1 MRKWVVPGLL
11 ILLVISLAVI
21 WVISGD
27 LRDSRSEAR
36 LEAPS
41 EAPSEAPREA
51 PREVPREV
59 PLEPGPD
66 RPSSLLDE
74 FQIKA
79 LKKQGLSD
87 PLTQIP
93 ADLMAHP
100 ELIPIKGVHGGTMGF
115 TSAEGI
121 TVLSPSWV
129 FARFEDGHMM
139 GTCLLEYEISPDATI
154 HWKLIK
160 AQLDE

>member
-1 MRKWVVPGLL
+1 MRKLVLPGLL

-27 LRDSRSEAR
+27 LRDSRSGAQSEAR
-36 LEAPS
+36 LEV
-41 EAPSEAPREA
+41 

-66 RPSSLLDE
+66 RPSSLLDD

-79 LKKQGLSD
+79 LKKLGLSD
-87 PLTQIP
+87 PLAQIP
-93 ADLMAHP
+93 ADLLAHP
-100 ELIPIKGVHGGTMGF
+100 ELIPFKGVHGGTMGF
-115 TSAEGI
+115 YSAEGI

-139 GTCLLEYEISPDATI
+139 GTCLLEYEISPDAAI